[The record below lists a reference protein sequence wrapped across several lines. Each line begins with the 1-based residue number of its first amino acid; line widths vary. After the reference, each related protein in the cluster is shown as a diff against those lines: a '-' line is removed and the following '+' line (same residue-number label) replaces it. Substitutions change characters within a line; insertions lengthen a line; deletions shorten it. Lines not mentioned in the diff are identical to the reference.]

1 MSTLVSLPSPVR
13 GVAHLNPE
21 DAMKKKFPFVACLAA
36 AGLVIPIGP
45 AAAGSLSSEPET
57 SATGLLSPLSLA
69 VDNSGSVLVTQ
80 NFAGRL
86 DRVTDDGQLTNLYTK
101 ADWDVAGVETRG
113 GTTYFLE
120 SAGAGGG
127 NPDALKG
134 FLKSIDASG
143 EVKTVADLATYE
155 RTHNPD
161 GDQEYGFGSD
171 VSAECLQQWPVFP
184 PARYTGTVD
193 SHPYATAVR
202 GSTAYV
208 ADAGMNAILEVD
220 LDSGDVTTLAVLPAR
235 PAVIPAGARIPI
247 DMAGGTVGAPAC
259 VVGHEYAF
267 EPVPT
272 DVEIGPDG
280 WLYVSSLPGGPENRS
295 LGDRGAIFKVNPWTG
310 HTRLWA
316 EDILSPTGIAV
327 ADNGDVYAASM
338 FGNEIVKIDAW
349 TREHSQFL
357 AVNGPA
363 AVELSGHT
371 LYATAGFS
379 FGAPAG
385 TVLKAR
391 IR

>member
-1 MSTLVSLPSPVR
+1 
-13 GVAHLNPE
+13 
-21 DAMKKKFPFVACLAA
+21 MKKKFPFVACLAA
-36 AGLVIPIGP
+36 AALIIPMGP
-45 AAAGSLSSEPET
+45 AAAGSSTPEPKIL
-57 SATGLLSPLSLA
+57 ADGLVTPLSLA
-69 VDNSGSVLVTQ
+69 VGRDDSVLVTQ
-80 NFAGRL
+80 NFIGRL
-86 DRVTDDGQLTNLYTK
+86 DRVEDDSKLTNVYTK
-101 ADWDVAGVETRG
+101 AKWDVGGIETRR
-113 GTTYFLE
+113 GTTYFVE
-120 SAGAGGG
+120 SMGGGGG
-127 NPDALKG
+127 NPAALNG
-134 FLKSIDASG
+134 YLKSIDSSG
-143 EVKTVADLATYE
+143 EVQSIADLATYE

-171 VSAECLQQWPVFP
+171 VPAECLKKWPVFP
-184 PARYTGTVD
+184 PARYKGALD
-193 SHPYATAVR
+193 SHPYATAVK
-202 GSTAYV
+202 GSTVYV

-220 LDSGDVTTLAVLPAR
+220 VESGDVSTLAVLPPR

-247 DMAGGTVGAPAC
+247 DMAGGTVVVPAC

-280 WLYVSSLPGGPENRS
+280 WLYVSSLPGGPEDRS
-295 LGDRGAIFKVNPWTG
+295 LGARGAIFRVNPWTG

-327 ADNGDVYAASM
+327 SDSGDVYAASM

-349 TREHSQFL
+349 TREASRFL

-363 AVELSGHT
+363 AVELRRDT

-379 FGAPAG
+379 FGQPTG
-385 TVLKAR
+385 TVLKAH